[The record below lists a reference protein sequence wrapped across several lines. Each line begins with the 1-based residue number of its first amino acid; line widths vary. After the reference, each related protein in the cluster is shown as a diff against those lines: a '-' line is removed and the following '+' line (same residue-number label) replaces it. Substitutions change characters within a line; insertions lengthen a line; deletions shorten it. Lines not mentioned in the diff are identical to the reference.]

1 MKATKQ
7 NQPEPLESRVLS
19 LIREHNLLAGQQ
31 CLLVAVSGGQDS
43 VCLLHILAKLQT
55 ELKVKLHVAHLNHQL
70 RGADSESDARYVA
83 RLAQKLDIPCTI
95 EKRNVKAYRTR
106 HRLSLEEAAREV
118 RYTFLSEVAQ
128 SIGTDRVAVAHT
140 ADDHIETVL
149 MHLIRGS
156 GTRGLRGLQPVS
168 LWHSS
173 SFTTVKDLVV
183 VRPLLRVSR
192 EETAA
197 YCRRHR
203 LAPQLDTSNL
213 DLSPLRNRIRLE
225 LLPLLQN
232 YNPQIGDAL
241 QRTSRLAGEALDFL
255 DEECAGLR
263 DRIVRQ
269 QGDIF
274 LFDKAEFLKIP
285 AALQR
290 HLLRLTIEEILGNLT
305 DIESRH
311 IEQIMAALAKP
322 AGKSLTLPGLTFA
335 IDYDYYWLARD
346 TSTLCPL
353 PPLEGETRLEIPG
366 ETSFPGW
373 HVSATI
379 TGGTGVPACPEHSV
393 FANPALLRRDNLTH
407 PVIASPDR
415 IGTWQS
421 LSIIPAEAG
430 IQRHNGFVA
439 YLDFAKTGADLV
451 VRARRTGDCFQPLG
465 MDQTKKLGRF
475 MIDAKVPRSWRPR
488 IPIVGSPHQ
497 VLWVVGWRIDD
508 RVKINEAT
516 KKALRLE
523 FERTDSSDQNQ
534 TKI

>member
-1 MKATKQ
+1 MKAIKQ
-7 NQPEPLESRVLS
+7 NQPESLESRVLC

-31 CLLVAVSGGQDS
+31 YLLVAVSGGQDS
-43 VCLLHILAKLQT
+43 VCLLHILSKLQT
-55 ELKVKLHVAHLNHQL
+55 ELKVKLHVAHLDHQL
-70 RGADSESDARYVA
+70 RGTESESDARYVA
-83 RLAQKLDIPCTI
+83 RLAKKLDIPCTV
-95 EKRNVKAYRTR
+95 EKRDVKAYRTR

-140 ADDHIETVL
+140 AGDHIETVL

-168 LWHSS
+168 LWQSS

-183 VRPLLRVSR
+183 VRPMLRISR

-203 LAPQLDTSNL
+203 LVPRLDTSNL

-232 YNPQIGDAL
+232 YNPRIADAL
-241 QRTSRLAGEALDFL
+241 QRTSHLAGETLDFL
-255 DEECAGLR
+255 DEECSRLK
-263 DRIVRQ
+263 DVIVRQ

-274 LFDKAEFLKIP
+274 LFDKAKFLKTP
-285 AALQR
+285 AVLQR
-290 HLLRLTIEEILGNLT
+290 HLLRLTIEEISGNLT

-311 IEQIMAALAKP
+311 IEQIMAALAMS
-322 AGKSLTLPGLTFA
+322 AGKRLTLPGLTFT

-346 TSTLCPL
+346 TSALCPL
-353 PPLEGETRLEIPG
+353 PPLDRETKLKIDGETRL
-366 ETSFPGW
+366 PGW
-373 HVSATI
+373 
-379 TGGTGVPACPEHSV
+379 SV
-393 FANPALLRRDNLTH
+393 TAAVIPILSGEIHETDNH
-407 PVIASPDR
+407 
-415 IGTWQS
+415 
-421 LSIIPAEAG
+421 
-430 IQRHNGFVA
+430 FVA
-439 YLDFAKTGADLV
+439 YLDFAKTGRKLT
-451 VRARRTGDCFQPLG
+451 VRGRRTGDCFQPLG

-475 MIDAKVPRSWRPR
+475 MIDTRIPRSWRPFV
-488 IPIVGSPHQ
+488 PIITSPRQ
-497 VLWVVGWRIDD
+497 ILWVAGWRIDE

-516 KKALRLE
+516 KRALRLE
-523 FERTDSSDQNQ
+523 FMRTDSSGKNQ

>member
-1 MKATKQ
+1 MKASKQ
-7 NQPEPLESRVLS
+7 NQPEPLESRVLG
-19 LIREHNLLAGQQ
+19 LIREHKLLAGQR

-43 VCLLHILAKLQT
+43 VCLLHVLAKLQT
-55 ELKVKLHVAHLNHQL
+55 ELKVKLHVAHLDHQL

-83 RLAQKLDIPCTI
+83 RLVKKLDIPHTI
-95 EKRNVKAYRTR
+95 EKRDVKAYRTR

-156 GTRGLRGLQPVS
+156 GTRGLRGLQLVN

-173 SFTTVKDLVV
+173 FFTVVKDLVV

-197 YCRRHR
+197 YCRSHR
-203 LAPQLDTSNL
+203 LMPRLDTSNL

-232 YNPQIGDAL
+232 YNPRIGDAL

-255 DEECAGLR
+255 DEACTGLR

-285 AALQR
+285 PALQR

-311 IEQIMAALAKP
+311 IEQIMAALAMP
-322 AGKSLTLPGLTFA
+322 AGKRLTLPSLTFA
-335 IDYDYYWLARD
+335 IDYDHYWLARN
-346 TSTLCPL
+346 TSALCPL
-353 PPLEGETRLEIPG
+353 PPLDGETRLKIAG
-366 ETSFPGW
+366 ETRLPGW
-373 HVSATI
+373 RVVAAVTD
-379 TGGTGVPACPEHSV
+379 CPKIRET
-393 FANPALLRRDNLTH
+393 D
-407 PVIASPDR
+407 
-415 IGTWQS
+415 
-421 LSIIPAEAG
+421 
-430 IQRHNGFVA
+430 NGFVA
-439 YLDFAKTGADLV
+439 YLDFDKTGRELT
-451 VRARRTGDCFQPLG
+451 VRARRAGDWFQPLG

-475 MIDAKVPRSWRPR
+475 MIDVRIPRSWRLLVPIITSPR
-488 IPIVGSPHQ
+488 Q
-497 VLWVVGWRIDD
+497 VMWVVGWRIDD
-508 RVKINEAT
+508 RVKISEAT

-523 FERTDSSDQNQ
+523 FVRVDSSDKNHN
-534 TKI
+534 KI

>member
-19 LIREHNLLAGQQ
+19 LIRGNNLLAGQQ

-43 VCLLHILAKLQT
+43 VCLLHVLAKLQT
-55 ELKVKLHVAHLNHQL
+55 ELNVKLHVAHLDHQL
-70 RGADSESDARYVA
+70 RSAESESDARYVA
-83 RLAQKLDIPCTI
+83 RLAKKLDIPCTI
-95 EKRNVKAYRTR
+95 EKRDVKAYRTR
-106 HRLSLEEAAREV
+106 HHLSPEEAAREV

-168 LWHSS
+168 LWQSS
-173 SFTTVKDLVV
+173 NNSLMV
-183 VRPLLRVSR
+183 VRPMLRVSR

-203 LAPQLDTSNL
+203 LVPRLDTSNL

-232 YNPQIGDAL
+232 YNPRIADAL
-241 QRTSRLAGEALDFL
+241 QRTSRLAGETLDFL
-255 DEECAGLR
+255 DEECSVLK

-311 IEQIMAALAKP
+311 IEQIMAALAMS
-322 AGKSLTLPGLTFA
+322 AGKRLTLPGLTFA
-335 IDYDYYWLARD
+335 IDYDYYWLAPN

-353 PPLEGETRLEIPG
+353 PPLDSETKLKIAGETCL
-366 ETSFPGW
+366 PGW
-373 HVSATI
+373 RVTTTVI
-379 TGGTGVPACPEHSV
+379 PVPSE
-393 FANPALLRRDNLTH
+393 RIRETD
-407 PVIASPDR
+407 DR
-415 IGTWQS
+415 
-421 LSIIPAEAG
+421 
-430 IQRHNGFVA
+430 FVA
-439 YLDFAKTGADLV
+439 YLDFAKTGRELT
-451 VRARRTGDCFQPLG
+451 VRARRMGDCLQPLG
-465 MDQTKKLGRF
+465 MTQPKKLANF
-475 MIDAKVPRSWRPR
+475 MTDARIPRSWRPQ
-488 IPIVGSPHQ
+488 IPIVVSPRQ
-497 VLWVVGWRIDD
+497 VVWVVGWRIDE

-516 KKALRLE
+516 KKVLRLE
-523 FERTDSSDQNQ
+523 FERTGSGDNKQ
-534 TKI
+534 TQI